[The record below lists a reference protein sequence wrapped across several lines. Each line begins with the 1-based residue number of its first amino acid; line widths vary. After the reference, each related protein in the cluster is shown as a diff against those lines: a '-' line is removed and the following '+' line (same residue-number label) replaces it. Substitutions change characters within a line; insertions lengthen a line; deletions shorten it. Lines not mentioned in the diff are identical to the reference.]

1 MSILQI
7 LKYPD
12 KRLHNFAKPVLN
24 VDYEIRQLADDMAE
38 TMYEASGIGLAA
50 TQVNELVRVVV
61 IDVSDSRDE
70 LLVLINPEVYF
81 EKGVISSEE
90 GCLSVPN
97 VYDQVERAEDIKVR
111 ALDRAGQIID
121 FEATGILSICIQHE
135 IDHLD
140 GKVFVE
146 YLSRL
151 KQDRIVKKLKK
162 RQEINDG

>member
-12 KRLHNFAKPVLN
+12 KRLHNTATPVLN
-24 VDYEIRQLADDMAE
+24 VDYEICQLADDMAE

-50 TQVNELVRVVV
+50 TQVNKPVRVVV

-81 EKGVISSEE
+81 KKGVISSEE